1 MKTLE
6 ELNLVDDF
14 LVNSLTSHK
23 IYGEQS
29 ARYILECILHR
40 QIGKLTVVPQRF
52 FCGENTETHGI
63 RLDVY
68 LDEENGEIF
77 DIEPDQNDGKEEI
90 VSLPRRVRFYHAK
103 IDAGNLTAGDTY
115 GSLRNVIVIF
125 ITTYDPF
132 GLNRMVYTIKN
143 RCIEVPELEY
153 EDGAQTIFLYTRGS
167 EGNPPEELKQLL
179 HYMEHSSIENAST
192 ESLKKLHRM
201 VTAVK
206 RDGEVGLAY
215 MKSFER
221 EERIR
226 KQGEEEGE
234 IVGKTKEVIKL
245 GRRFGKSENEILL
258 LLQEELQIDK
268 DKAEDFLKKY
278 FAEKGFSKVV
288 CYGMGDGLDAV
299 REAAAAEKN
308 IVVSPAGIAA
318 AKYLQQKFGTPYE
331 LFCPPEIIPEWKE
344 KKEQVAGLLNVEELS
359 EKKILI
365 VHQQVLANTLRE
377 EFISA
382 NINVASWFM
391 MNKEQ
396 KKEQDILFK
405 EEDDWITYIKE
416 NEYDIIIADPLL
428 KKAVPFYKGEWY
440 DLPHFAI
447 SGKKRQSV

>member
-52 FCGENTETHGI
+52 FCGENLETHGI

-143 RCIEVPELEY
+143 CCIEVPELEY

-179 HYMEHSSIENAST
+179 HYMEHSSIENAPS
-192 ESLKKLHRM
+192 ENLKKLHRM

-226 KQGEEEGE
+226 RQGEEEGRKAGLE
-234 IVGKTKEVIKL
+234 EGKKAGLEEGKKAGLEEGLQEGKEVEIIKL
-245 GRRFGKSENEILL
+245 GRKFGKSDAEILA
-258 LLQEELQIDK
+258 LLQEELQIT
-268 DKAEDFLKKY
+268 E
-278 FAEKGFSKVV
+278 EQ
-288 CYGMGDGLDAV
+288 
-299 REAAAAEKN
+299 
-308 IVVSPAGIAA
+308 
-318 AKYLQQKFGTPYE
+318 AK
-331 LFCPPEIIPEWKE
+331 
-344 KKEQVAGLLNVEELS
+344 
-359 EKKILI
+359 
-365 VHQQVLANTLRE
+365 QVLEKYGKTL
-377 EFISA
+377 
-382 NINVASWFM
+382 
-391 MNKEQ
+391 
-396 KKEQDILFK
+396 
-405 EEDDWITYIKE
+405 
-416 NEYDIIIADPLL
+416 
-428 KKAVPFYKGEWY
+428 
-440 DLPHFAI
+440 DL
-447 SGKKRQSV
+447 